1 MTIPAAASDNASML
15 RVANVTARAG
25 ALRVR
30 SVTARAGTLR
40 VANIAART
48 AVLAFVGLITF
59 TSSWPAHTPDVRVQA
74 ALQVA
79 AYVISAV
86 LMAAWAAVDFL
97 PKLRPRCVPWILG
110 AIALVSGAAAA
121 TKTGGNFGA
130 LALIAA
136 ISAGSATLSRG
147 CSTASGLPRWDRCFR
162 EWRTNSTIRSRR

>member
-59 TSSWPAHTPDVRVQA
+59 TSSWPAHTPDVRAQA

-86 LMAAWAAVDFL
+86 LMAA
-97 PKLRPRCVPWILG
+97 
-110 AIALVSGAAAA
+110 GAAY
-121 TKTGGNFGA
+121 GWV
-130 LALIAA
+130 
-136 ISAGSATLSRG
+136 SQ
-147 CSTASGLPRWDRCFR
+147 PRR
-162 EWRTNSTIRSRR
+162 